1 MPCFGALEAG
11 GTKMVCAVGSED
23 GKILERISLPTRT
36 PENTMP
42 EMLAFF
48 QGKNLAAIG
57 IGCFGPVDLDRGS
70 PTYGSILSTPK
81 LSWRNFPIVQRFEQA
96 LGIPV
101 GFDTDVNAAA
111 LGEAVWGCTR
121 DVSTSVY
128 ITVGTGVGMGV
139 IINGRPHHGMMHPEA
154 GHIFMDRRPDDPL
167 EQGGCPY
174 HANCLEGLASG
185 PAIERRWGRK
195 AQELADCDAVWE
207 LESYYIAQAVCDY
220 IMVLS
225 PERIILGG
233 GVMHQPQMLPL
244 VRREVHRQLHG
255 YLQGKGLDD
264 LDNYI
269 VPVSLGDN
277 QGVMGAVKLAMDAC
291 AERGSR

>member
-1 MPCFGALEAG
+1 MILGALEAG
-11 GTKMVCAVGSED
+11 GTKMVCAIGNEQGEIS
-23 GKILERISLPTRT
+23 ERISIPTVS
-36 PENTMP
+36 PEETMP
-42 EMLAFF
+42 QMIAFF
-48 QGKNLAAIG
+48 REHHIEALGV
-57 IGCFGPVDLDRGS
+57 GCFGPINPVKGTA
-70 PTYGSILSTPK
+70 TYGYITSTPK
-81 LSWRNFPIVQRFEQA
+81 LAWQEYNIVGAFEEA
-96 LGIPV
+96 LGCPV
-101 GFDTDVNAAA
+101 GFDTDVNASM
-111 LGEAVWGCTR
+111 LGEATFGIAKGLDSCIYVT
-121 DVSTSVY
+121 
-128 ITVGTGVGMGV
+128 IGTGVGVGV
-139 IINGRPHHGMMHPEA
+139 YINGGLLHGMMHPEA

-167 EQGGCPY
+167 EQGVCPY

>member
-1 MPCFGALEAG
+1 M
-11 GTKMVCAVGSED
+11 
-23 GKILERISLPTRT
+23 
-36 PENTMP
+36 
-42 EMLAFF
+42 
-48 QGKNLAAIG
+48 
-57 IGCFGPVDLDRGS
+57 
-70 PTYGSILSTPK
+70 
-81 LSWRNFPIVQRFEQA
+81 
-96 LGIPV
+96 
-101 GFDTDVNAAA
+101 
-111 LGEAVWGCTR
+111 
-121 DVSTSVY
+121 
-128 ITVGTGVGMGV
+128 GTGVGMGV

-167 EQGGCPY
+167 EQGVCPY